1 MRIGSLLKTQME
13 ITMLFKRSLIALVL
27 CTGVAGCA
35 ANPNSDVTFFLP
47 GTDIPIVAA
56 SPSWDMVIGPS
67 PTDWS
72 YDPDLGG
79 YIASGPWGSDFSG
92 GVPSVA
98 SR

>member
-1 MRIGSLLKTQME
+1 MFFE
-13 ITMLFKRSLIALVL
+13 RSLIALVL
-27 CTGVAGCA
+27 CGGVAGCA
-35 ANPNSDVTFFLP
+35 ANPNPDVVFFLP
-47 GTDIPIVAA
+47 ETDLPIVAA
-56 SPSWDMVIGPS
+56 SPSWDMVVGPL

-79 YIASGPWGSDFSG
+79 SIALGPWGSDFSG